1 MIKTCPRCLT
11 KEPVEFDFAE
21 EIYNGDQWIDTIYYY
36 NCRFCEKSFNSKPVY
51 QYVNR
56 SQTCEEYIEF
66 RKLIELKSNGFQGA
80 IWSEIKKKI
89 NFKDIDYRHMH
100 DSIYWGDRLK
110 KLKEI

>member
-11 KEPVEFDFAE
+11 KESVEFDFAE
-21 EIYNGDQWIDTIYYY
+21 EIYNGDQWVDTINYYT
-36 NCRFCEKSFNSKPVY
+36 CRHCEYSFNSKPAY

-56 SQTCEEYIEF
+56 SQSCEEYKEF

-89 NFKDIDYRHMH
+89 NFKVLDFADRN
-100 DSIYWGDRLK
+100 DSRYWGDQLK
-110 KLKEI
+110 KLKGI